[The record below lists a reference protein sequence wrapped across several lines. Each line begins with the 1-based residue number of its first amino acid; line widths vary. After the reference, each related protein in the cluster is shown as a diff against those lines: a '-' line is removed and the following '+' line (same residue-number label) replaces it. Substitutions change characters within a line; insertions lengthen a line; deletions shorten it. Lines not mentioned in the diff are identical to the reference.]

1 MLKAH
6 FETNREW
13 CFKEIL
19 MAFAQGFR
27 MEGCVLS
34 FESVNWLVGL
44 CFVAAAKSVCI
55 CLDLILK
62 DKSPESPLSALS
74 HPEQREHFD

>member
-1 MLKAH
+1 
-6 FETNREW
+6 
-13 CFKEIL
+13 
-19 MAFAQGFR
+19 

-44 CFVAAAKSVCI
+44 CFVAAAKSLCI